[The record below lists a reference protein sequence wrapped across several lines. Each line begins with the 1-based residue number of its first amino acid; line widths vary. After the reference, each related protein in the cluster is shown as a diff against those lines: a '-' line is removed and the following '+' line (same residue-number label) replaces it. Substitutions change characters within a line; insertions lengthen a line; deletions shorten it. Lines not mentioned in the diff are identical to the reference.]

1 MPENSIIAELK
12 KRAQNKDNQTVE
24 HQLCEL
30 LGDIIQFSTH
40 HLTRVREFF
49 PEYDDHSVSHS
60 VQVLEYM
67 ANLIGKK
74 RLPKLSVYDLFFLAA
89 AAYVHDWGMAPTDC
103 EKNVLLLAEKLPLPA
118 NIPTV
123 SDCKAII
130 NRNEETVFANKK
142 GDALSLS
149 ILPNKEEALIKYLA
163 QLYHDYLDFR
173 NGYTE
178 DYCKLSNEPDE
189 EKKDKI
195 DAFNQSVRVDYLR
208 QTHAQR
214 SSDYIRNW
222 PLPKEPLHSRDLFT
236 ALASVVSAHV
246 EPFATVDAL
255 DSSMPFPLVDDQ
267 DDSNVVNL
275 QFCAMLLRIGDILH
289 FSYDR
294 AQAVIRKEIIFT
306 SAYSEKQWQV
316 KKNAT
321 VQVTETGVV
330 RFHAFCPTPQQYN
343 YLQSHIGYVND
354 EIDYFNALAPH
365 WPERYRLPLTH
376 VKNQVKAQNNAFET
390 RPDLKFT
397 LNQNK
402 IIQLLMGVQLYS
414 DPYTCLREL
423 YQNALDACRC
433 VLPMRKQN
441 NPPCTIE
448 FGVKKDDGGRYL
460 YCLDNGKGMSK
471 HIIEHFFL
479 NIGSSYYKSKEFY
492 TQWAKYEASF
502 APTSQFGIGILSCFM
517 LGTRLEVLTKE
528 YKEENEGN
536 NGLIYFGVVGP
547 QEMFYYWS
555 NERIPDE
562 DKEIF
567 SCRHSGT
574 LVKVYLKK
582 EYADNLECGPLEKME
597 LLKCIET
604 DDDDIVSIEDDKFKN
619 LFNRWQRHIY
629 KHVFDFVQI
638 PFPNI
643 AVQVRVGDQPLPI
656 DPRPSMAKV
665 DWQEYEQD
673 AEVFNK
679 IKVFSY
685 RRKNYE
691 SMFWDRNTHSIAYPI
706 VIKRPTY
713 HFHSM
718 LCLPTRE
725 DETFEYNRY
734 VSAFTCVDGVQIEGS
749 LSDEFG
755 MEEAM
760 RKVGIFNFVGS
771 QKPPITV
778 DRRKFVNEV
787 PIDDMEA
794 LCKRYVRE
802 VYRITKKHISKH
814 ISSADSSFY
823 NKIWRWVIE
832 QLPKDSLR
840 LLLMNLFDKE
850 VYPSFDI
857 ETPFDTLP
865 LPQLMSMKE
874 IILPYHSVSEDRE
887 DYIFLIK
894 KLSAVKS
901 YTIAENGDLHL
912 TFADPQTMPLFIR
925 DPDSCSVGLPEDKGL
940 FEDYDIV
947 PPFLPLVSH
956 RLAKADESSV
966 KLDSGAVLF
975 QDSNLNHLI
984 QHLRYKLSGLD
995 DSFLYKKGQTQIN
1008 SKEIDFF
1015 SYRGFFNM
1023 PLLLT
1028 GYIPEPNADYSNT
1041 ESGYSF
1047 FGRRDNTLI
1056 VVKGRMKRFEMAVI
1070 YNQLPAKY
1078 RF

>member
-1 MPENSIIAELK
+1 MTENSIIAELK
-12 KRAQNKDNQTVE
+12 KRAQIKDNQTVE
-24 HQLCEL
+24 HQLSEL
-30 LGDIIQFSTH
+30 LGAIIQFSTH
-40 HLTRVREFF
+40 HLSRVREFF
-49 PEYDDHSVSHS
+49 HDYDDHSVSHS

-67 ANLIGKK
+67 ANLMGQEQ
-74 RLPKLSVYDLFFLAA
+74 LEKLSVYDLFFLAA

-103 EKNVLLLAEKLPLPA
+103 EKNVLLLAEEQPLPA
-118 NIPTV
+118 NIPIL

-130 NRNEETVFANKK
+130 KENENSIFANKK
-142 GDALSLS
+142 KEALSVE
-149 ILPNKEEALIKYLA
+149 ILPKEEKTLTTFLA

-178 DYCKLSNEPDE
+178 DYRKLSNEPDE
-189 EKKDKI
+189 KKKNKSI
-195 DAFNQSVRVDYLR
+195 TAFNQSVRVDYLR

-222 PLPKEPLHSRDLFT
+222 PLPKEPLQSRDLFT

-255 DSSMPFPLVDDQ
+255 DSSMPFPLVDNQ
-267 DDSNVVNL
+267 DDSNVANL
-275 QFCAMLLRIGDILH
+275 QFLAMLLRIGDILH

-294 AQAVIRKEIIFT
+294 APAVIRKEKIFT
-306 SAYSEKQWQV
+306 SANSEKQWQV
-316 KKNAT
+316 KKNVT
-321 VQVTETGVV
+321 VQVSSSGNV
-330 RFHAFCPTPQQYN
+330 RFHAFCPTPQQYSF
-343 YLQSHIGYVND
+343 LQTYIGFVND

-365 WPERYRLPLTH
+365 WPERYRLPITH

-448 FGVKKDDGGRYL
+448 FGVKEDDGGRYL

-492 TQWAKYEASF
+492 TQWAKDKAGF
-502 APTSQFGIGILSCFM
+502 TPTSQFGIGILSCFM

-536 NGLIYFGVVGP
+536 NGLIYFGVDGP
-547 QEMFYYWS
+547 QEIFYYWS

-562 DKEIF
+562 DKKIF
-567 SCRHSGT
+567 KSLESGT

-597 LLKCIET
+597 LLKCIDT
-604 DDDDIVSIEDDKFKN
+604 DDDDIASILKGKYRN

-629 KHVFDFVQI
+629 KRVYHFVQI

-643 AVQVRVGDQPLPI
+643 AVQVRVGDQLLPI

-665 DWQEYEQD
+665 DLQEYEQD
-673 AEVFNK
+673 AEMVKRLRVVYGFEWHK
-679 IKVFSY
+679 
-685 RRKNYE
+685 
-691 SMFWDRNTHSIAYPI
+691 NTHSIAYPI
-706 VIKRPTY
+706 VIKLPTY

-725 DETFEYNRY
+725 DKTFEYNRY
-734 VSAFTCVDGVQIEGS
+734 VSADTCVDGVQIEDS

-755 MEEAM
+755 MEDAM
-760 RKVGIFNFVGS
+760 RKVGIFNFVGP

-778 DRRKFVNEV
+778 DRREFVNKV

-794 LCKRYVRE
+794 LCTGYVGE
-802 VYRITKKHISKH
+802 VYQITKEHISGLN
-814 ISSADSSFY
+814 IPTDSSFY
-823 NKIWRWVIE
+823 NKIWRWAIE
-832 QLPKDSLR
+832 QLPTYNLQ
-840 LLLMNLFDKE
+840 LLLMNHFDAE
-850 VYPSFDI
+850 GYPSFDI
-857 ETPFDTLP
+857 KTPTATLP

-874 IILPYHSVSEDRE
+874 IILPYHSVSEDLE
-887 DYIFLIK
+887 DRPFLIK

-912 TFADPQTMPLFIR
+912 TFTEPQTMPLFIR
-925 DPDSCSVGLPEDKGL
+925 DPVSFSVGLPEDKGL
-940 FEDYDIV
+940 FEDYDMV
-947 PPFLPLVSH
+947 STFLPLASH

-975 QDSNLNHLI
+975 PDSKLNDIIL
-984 QHLRYKLSGLD
+984 QLRNKLFGLD
-995 DSFLYKKGQTQIN
+995 DRYWSKIGQPQIN
-1008 SKEIDFF
+1008 SKKINILKYDYYGLFPSF
-1015 SYRGFFNM
+1015 
-1023 PLLLT
+1023 LT
-1028 GYIPEPNADYSNT
+1028 GFIPELNSAYSNT

-1047 FGRRDNTLI
+1047 FGIGRI
-1056 VVKGRMKRFEMAVI
+1056 YCVVKGRLKRAEMENI
-1070 YNQLPAKY
+1070 YRQVPKE
-1078 RF
+1078 FFGV

>member
-1 MPENSIIAELK
+1 MPENSIIAELE
-12 KRAQNKDNQTVE
+12 KRAQNKDKQTVE
-24 HQLCEL
+24 HQLSEL

-40 HLTRVREFF
+40 HLKRVQKFFGEF
-49 PEYDDHSVSHS
+49 DDHSVSHS
-60 VQVLEYM
+60 EQVLEYV
-67 ANLIGKK
+67 ANLMGKK

-89 AAYVHDWGMAPTDC
+89 AAYVHDWGMALTDY
-103 EKNVLLLAEKLPLPA
+103 EKEVLLLAEKLSLPA
-118 NIPTV
+118 NIPSI

-130 NRNEETVFANKK
+130 KENENSIFANKK
-142 GDALSLS
+142 KEALSVE
-149 ILPNKEEALIKYLA
+149 ILPKEEKALTTFLA

-178 DYCKLSNEPDE
+178 DYRKLSDE
-189 EKKDKI
+189 NDVENKI

-214 SSDYIRNW
+214 SSDYISNW
-222 PLPKEPLHSRDLFT
+222 PLPKEPLQSRDLFT

-246 EPFATVDAL
+246 EPFSTVDAL
-255 DSSMPFPLVDDQ
+255 DHKKTFPLVDDQ
-267 DDSNVVNL
+267 DDSNVANL
-275 QFCAMLLRIGDILH
+275 QFCAMLLRIGDVVH

-294 AQAVIRKEIIFT
+294 APAVIRKEKIFA

-316 KKNAT
+316 KKNVT
-321 VQVTETGVV
+321 VQVSSGNV
-330 RFHAFCPTPQQYN
+330 RFHASCPTPQQYGF
-343 YLQSHIGYVND
+343 LQTYIGYVND
-354 EIDYFNALAPH
+354 EIDHFNALAPN
-365 WPERYRLPLTH
+365 WQERYQQQLKH
-376 VKNQVKAQNNAFET
+376 VDNQVKAENNAFET
-390 RPDLKFT
+390 RPNLKFT

-433 VLPMRKQN
+433 VIPMRERKCEDKPQ
-441 NPPCTIE
+441 CTIE
-448 FGVKKDDGGRYL
+448 FGVKEDDGGRYL

-492 TQWAKYEASF
+492 TQWAKDKAGF

-517 LGTRLEVLTKE
+517 LGTRLEVLTQE
-528 YKEENEGN
+528 YKGKD
-536 NGLIYFGVVGP
+536 GLIYFGVDGP
-547 QEMFYYWS
+547 QEIFYYWS

-567 SCRHSGT
+567 SLRQSGT

-582 EYADNLECGPLEKME
+582 EYADNLECGPLEKLE
-597 LLKCIET
+597 LLKCIDT
-604 DDDDIVSIEDDKFKN
+604 DDDAIARIKDVKFRK
-619 LFNRWQRHIY
+619 LLIRWQQHIY

-665 DWQEYEQD
+665 DLQEYEQD
-673 AEVFNK
+673 AELYNRINVFLVRWTYFES
-679 IKVFSY
+679 VF
-685 RRKNYE
+685 
-691 SMFWDRNTHSIAYPI
+691 WHRNPHSIAYPI

-725 DETFEYNRY
+725 DETFEYNPY
-734 VSAFTCVDGVQIEGS
+734 ESADTCVDGVQIEGD
-749 LSDEFG
+749 LTDG
-755 MEEAM
+755 YDMEYDM
-760 RKVGIFNFVGS
+760 RKVGIFNFVGP
-771 QKPPITV
+771 QKPQITV
-778 DRRKFVNEV
+778 DRRKFVNKD

-794 LCKRYVRE
+794 LCTGYVGE
-802 VYRITKKHISKH
+802 VYRITKEHISKH
-814 ISSADSSFY
+814 ISSADSSFCG
-823 NKIWRWVIE
+823 KIWRWVIE
-832 QLPKDSLR
+832 REANDSLR

-857 ETPFDTLP
+857 KTPFATLP

-874 IILPYHSVSEDRE
+874 IILPYHNVSEDLE
-887 DYIFLIK
+887 DSLFLIK
-894 KLSAVKS
+894 KLAAVKS

-912 TFADPQTMPLFIR
+912 TFTEPQTMPLFKSNS
-925 DPDSCSVGLPEDKGL
+925 DSFIVGLPKDEEL
-940 FEDYDIV
+940 FKDYDIV
-947 PPFLPLVSH
+947 SPFLPLASH

-966 KLDSGAVLF
+966 KLDSGTVLF
-975 QDSNLNHLI
+975 PVSKLNNIIL
-984 QHLRYKLSGLD
+984 QLRDKLYGLD
-995 DSFLYKKGQTQIN
+995 DRYWSKIGQTQIN
-1008 SKEIDFF
+1008 SKEINILNYDYYGNF
-1015 SYRGFFNM
+1015 SSF
-1023 PLLLT
+1023 LT
-1028 GYIPEPNADYSNT
+1028 GYIPEPKFDYSDT

-1047 FGRRDNTLI
+1047 FGIKRI
-1056 VVKGRMKRFEMAVI
+1056 FCVVKGRLKRAEMEEI
-1070 YNQLPAKY
+1070 YKQVPVEFFRY
-1078 RF
+1078 ED

>member
-30 LGDIIQFSTH
+30 LGGIIQFSTD
-40 HLTRVREFF
+40 HLKRVQAFFGEF
-49 PEYDDHSVSHS
+49 DDHSVSHS
-60 VQVLEYM
+60 EHVLEYM
-67 ANLIGKK
+67 ANLMGQEQ
-74 RLPKLSVYDLFFLAA
+74 LEKLSVYDLFFLAA
-89 AAYVHDWGMAPTDC
+89 AAYVHDWGMALTDY
-103 EKNVLLLAEKLPLPA
+103 EKKVLLLAEEQPLPA
-118 NIPTV
+118 TIPIL

-130 NRNEETVFANKK
+130 KDNENSIFANKK
-142 GDALSLS
+142 NEAFSVE
-149 ILPNKEEALIKYLA
+149 ILPKEEKTLTTFLA
-163 QLYHDYLDFR
+163 QLYHNYLYFR

-178 DYCKLSNEPDE
+178 DYRKLSDENDRKKKNES
-189 EKKDKI
+189 I
-195 DAFNQSVRVDYLR
+195 TAFNQSVRVEYLR

-246 EPFATVDAL
+246 EPFSTVDAL
-255 DSSMPFPLVDDQ
+255 DSSMPFPLVDNQ
-267 DDSNVVNL
+267 DDSNVANL
-275 QFCAMLLRIGDILH
+275 QFCAMLLRIGDVVH

-294 AQAVIRKEIIFT
+294 APAVIRKEKIFA

-316 KKNAT
+316 KKNVT
-321 VQVTETGVV
+321 VQVSSGNV
-330 RFHAFCPTPQQYN
+330 RFHAFCPTPQQYGF
-343 YLQSHIGYVND
+343 LQTYIGYVND
-354 EIDYFNALAPH
+354 EIDHFNALAPN
-365 WPERYRLPLTH
+365 WPERYQQQLKH
-376 VKNQVKAQNNAFET
+376 VDNQVKAENNAFET
-390 RPDLKFT
+390 RPNLKFT

-460 YCLDNGKGMSK
+460 YCLDNGKGMSR

-492 TQWAKYEASF
+492 TQWAKNGAGF

-536 NGLIYFGVVGP
+536 NGLIYFGVDGP

-562 DKEIF
+562 DKKIF
-567 SCRHSGT
+567 KSLESGT

-582 EYADNLECGPLEKME
+582 EYADNLECGPLEKLE
-597 LLKCIET
+597 LLKCIDT
-604 DDDDIVSIEDDKFKN
+604 DDFDIASIENDKFKI
-619 LFNRWQRHIY
+619 LLDRWQRHIY

-643 AVQVRVGDQPLPI
+643 AVQVRVGDDLLPI

-665 DWQEYEQD
+665 DLQEYEQD
-673 AEVFNK
+673 AEMVKRLGVVFWFEWHK
-679 IKVFSY
+679 
-685 RRKNYE
+685 
-691 SMFWDRNTHSIAYPI
+691 NTHSIAYPI
-706 VIKRPTY
+706 VIKRSTY

-718 LCLPTRE
+718 LCLPTQE
-725 DETFEYNRY
+725 DETFEYNSY
-734 VSAFTCVDGVQIEGS
+734 ESSDTCVDGVQIISHLTDGYDMV
-749 LSDEFG
+749 DE
-755 MEEAM
+755 MQ
-760 RKVGIFNFVGS
+760 RVGIFNFVGPH
-771 QKPPITV
+771 KPPITV
-778 DRRKFVNEV
+778 DRRKFVNTI

-794 LCKRYVRE
+794 LCTDYVGK
-802 VYRITKKHISKH
+802 VYRITKEHISNH
-814 ISSADSSFY
+814 NIPTDSSFCG
-823 NKIWRWVIE
+823 KIWRWVIVRE
-832 QLPKDSLR
+832 ANDSIR
-840 LLLMNLFDKE
+840 LLLMNHFDAE
-850 VYPSFDI
+850 GYPSFDI
-857 ETPFDTLP
+857 KTPMGKLP

-874 IILPYHSVSEDRE
+874 IILPYHNVSEDME
-887 DYIFLIK
+887 DILFLIK

-912 TFADPQTMPLFIR
+912 TFTDPQTMTLIKGNRF
-925 DPDSCSVGLPEDKGL
+925 SFSVGLPEDKGL
-940 FEDYDIV
+940 FENYDMV
-947 PPFLPLVSH
+947 SPFLPLASH

-966 KLDSGAVLF
+966 KLDSGDVLLLN
-975 QDSNLNHLI
+975 SNSNHLI
-984 QHLRYKLSGLD
+984 LQLRNKLFGLYNND
-995 DSFLYKKGQTQIN
+995 WSKIGQTQIN
-1008 SKEIDFF
+1008 SKDINL
-1015 SYRGFFNM
+1015 YKHLYLGGNQR
-1023 PLLLT
+1023 LLLT
-1028 GYIPEPNADYSNT
+1028 GYIPAPNADYSDT

-1047 FGRRDNTLI
+1047 FGANGI
-1056 VVKGRMKRFEMAVI
+1056 YCVVKGRLKRAEMKDI
-1070 YNQLPAKY
+1070 YEQVPKEY
-1078 RF
+1078 RYL

>member
-1 MPENSIIAELK
+1 MPVNSIIAELE
-12 KRAQNKDNQTVE
+12 KRAQNKDKQTVE
-24 HQLCEL
+24 HQLSKL
-30 LGDIIQFSTH
+30 LDDIIQFSTD
-40 HLTRVREFF
+40 HLKRVQEFF
-49 PEYDDHSVSHS
+49 GEFDDHSVSHS
-60 VQVLEYM
+60 EHVLEYM
-67 ANLIGKK
+67 ANLMGQEQ
-74 RLPKLSVYDLFFLAA
+74 LEKLSVYDLFFLAA

-103 EKNVLLLAEKLPLPA
+103 EKKVLLLAEKLPLPA

-123 SDCKAII
+123 SGCEAII
-130 NRNEETVFANKK
+130 KENENSIFVNKK
-142 GDALSLS
+142 KDALSLS

-178 DYCKLSNEPDE
+178 DYRKLSNEPDE

-195 DAFNQSVRVDYLR
+195 DAFNQSVRVEYLR

-222 PLPKEPLHSRDLFT
+222 QLPKEPLHSRDLFT

-246 EPFATVDAL
+246 EPFSTVDAL
-255 DSSMPFPLVDDQ
+255 DSSMPFPLVDNQ
-267 DDSNVVNL
+267 DDSNVANL

-294 AQAVIRKEIIFT
+294 APAVIRKEKIFT
-306 SAYSEKQWQV
+306 SANSEKQWQV
-316 KKNAT
+316 KENVT
-321 VQVTETGVV
+321 VQVSSSGNV
-330 RFHAFCPTPQQYN
+330 RFHAFCPTPQQYSF
-343 YLQSHIGYVND
+343 LQTYIGYVND

-402 IIQLLMGVQLYS
+402 IIELLMGVQLYS

-448 FGVKKDDGGRYL
+448 FGVKEDDGGRYL

-492 TQWAKYEASF
+492 TQWAKDKAGF

-528 YKEENEGN
+528 YEGKD
-536 NGLIYFGVVGP
+536 GLIYFGVDGP
-547 QEMFYYWS
+547 QEIFYYWS

-562 DKEIF
+562 DKKIF
-567 SCRHSGT
+567 KSLESGT
-574 LVKVYLKK
+574 LVKVYLK
-582 EYADNLECGPLEKME
+582 EEFANNLECGPIEKME
-597 LLKCIET
+597 LLKCI
-604 DDDDIVSIEDDKFKN
+604 DPYDIAIARIEDDKFRK
-619 LFNRWQRHIY
+619 LLIRWQRHIY
-629 KHVFDFVQI
+629 KRVFNFVQI
-638 PFPNI
+638 PFLNI
-643 AVQVRVGDQPLPI
+643 AVQVRVGDDLLPI

-665 DWQEYEQD
+665 DLQEYEQD
-673 AEVFNK
+673 AELFK
-679 IKVFSY
+679 RIKDFSV
-685 RRKNYE
+685 RRTYYE
-691 SMFWDRNTHSIAYPI
+691 SRFWYRNTHSIAYPI

-713 HFHSM
+713 HFHSK
-718 LCLPTRE
+718 LYLPTRE
-725 DETFEYNRY
+725 DETFEYNPYER
-734 VSAFTCVDGVQIEGS
+734 AGTCVDGVQIVGD
-749 LSDEFG
+749 LTDRFV
-755 MEEAM
+755 MVDDM
-760 RKVGIFNFVGS
+760 RTVGIFNFVGPH
-771 QKPPITV
+771 KPQITV
-778 DRRKFVNEV
+778 DRRNFVNEV

-794 LCKRYVRE
+794 LCTDYVGE
-802 VYRITKKHISKH
+802 VYQITKEHISKYN
-814 ISSADSSFY
+814 IPTDSSFY

-832 QLPKDSLR
+832 QLPKGSLR

-857 ETPFDTLP
+857 KTSFDTLP

-874 IILPYHSVSEDRE
+874 IILPYQSISKDGEDRP
-887 DYIFLIK
+887 FLIK

-912 TFADPQTMPLFIR
+912 TFADPQTMPLFKR
-925 DPDSCSVGLPEDKGL
+925 NSDSSLVGLPEDKGL
-940 FEDYDIV
+940 FEDYDMV
-947 PPFLPLVSH
+947 SPFLPLVSH

-966 KLDSGAVLF
+966 KLDSGAVLLP
-975 QDSNLNHLI
+975 DSISILLIPHLPN
-984 QHLRYKLSGLD
+984 KLFGLD
-995 DSFLYKKGQTQIN
+995 NELWSKIGQTQIN
-1008 SKEIDFF
+1008 SKEINFYKLF
-1015 SYRGFFNM
+1015 YFRGNQR
-1023 PLLLT
+1023 LLLT

-1047 FGRRDNTLI
+1047 FGIDRI
-1056 VVKGRMKRFEMAVI
+1056 FCVVKGRLKRAEMEEI
-1070 YNQLPAKY
+1070 YKQVPEEY
-1078 RF
+1078 FRDED

>member
-1 MPENSIIAELK
+1 MPENSIIAELI

-30 LGDIIQFSTH
+30 LGGIIQFSTH
-40 HLTRVREFF
+40 HLSRVREFF
-49 PEYDDHSVSHS
+49 HDYDDHSVSHS

-74 RLPKLSVYDLFFLAA
+74 RLPELSVYDLFFLAA

-103 EKNVLLLAEKLPLPA
+103 EKKVLLLAEKLPLPA

-130 NRNEETVFANKK
+130 KENENSISANKK
-142 GDALSLS
+142 KDAPSLP

-222 PLPKEPLHSRDLFT
+222 PLLEEPLQSRDLFT

-316 KKNAT
+316 KKNVT

-433 VLPMRKQN
+433 VLPMREHYGEN
-441 NPPCTIE
+441 NPQCTIE

-460 YCLDNGKGMSK
+460 YCLDNGKGMSR

-492 TQWAKYEASF
+492 TQWAKDKAGF
-502 APTSQFGIGILSCFM
+502 TPTSQFGIGILSCFM

-528 YKEENEGN
+528 YKEGNEGN
-536 NGLIYFGVVGP
+536 NGLIYFGVDGP
-547 QEMFYYWS
+547 QEIFYYWS

-562 DKEIF
+562 DKKIF
-567 SCRHSGT
+567 KSLESGT
-574 LVKVYLKK
+574 LVKVYLKE

-597 LLKCIET
+597 LLKCIDEHIT
-604 DDDDIVSIEDDKFKN
+604 RIKDVKYRDLLD
-619 LFNRWQRHIY
+619 RWQRHIY

-643 AVQVRVGDQPLPI
+643 AVQVRVGDQLLPI

-665 DWQEYEQD
+665 NLQEYEQNS
-673 AEVFNK
+673 EMLMLLRVVFGFEWHK
-679 IKVFSY
+679 
-685 RRKNYE
+685 
-691 SMFWDRNTHSIAYPI
+691 NTHSKAYPI
-706 VIKRPTY
+706 VIKQPTY
-713 HFHSM
+713 HFQSM
-718 LCLPTRE
+718 LCLPTQE

-734 VSAFTCVDGVQIEGS
+734 KSADTCVDGVQIEGS
-749 LSDEFG
+749 LTDG
-755 MEEAM
+755 YNMEYDM

-778 DRRKFVNEV
+778 DRRKFVNKV
-787 PIDDMEA
+787 PIDDMKA
-794 LCKRYVRE
+794 LCTDYVGE
-802 VYRITKKHISKH
+802 VYQITKEHISNH
-814 ISSADSSFY
+814 IILTDSSFY

-832 QLPKDSLR
+832 QLPTYNLQ
-840 LLLMNLFDKE
+840 LLLMNHFDAE
-850 VYPSFDI
+850 GYPSFDI
-857 ETPFDTLP
+857 KTPTATLP

-874 IILPYHSVSEDRE
+874 IILPYDNVSEDME
-887 DYIFLIK
+887 DSLFLIK
-894 KLSAVKS
+894 KLSAVNS

-912 TFADPQTMPLFIR
+912 TFTKPQIMPLFKIN
-925 DPDSCSVGLPEDKGL
+925 PDSCSVGLPEDKGL

-947 PPFLPLVSH
+947 SPFLPLASH
-956 RLAKADESSV
+956 RLAEANESSV
-966 KLDSGAVLF
+966 KLDSGALLTPGFDLNGFIPRLRDKLF
-975 QDSNLNHLI
+975 
-984 QHLRYKLSGLD
+984 GLD
-995 DSFLYKKGQTQIN
+995 DEFWPKIRQTQIN
-1008 SKEIDFF
+1008 SKEINLFR
-1015 SYRGFFNM
+1015 YIGFRDM

-1028 GYIPEPNADYSNT
+1028 GYIPEPNADYSDT
-1041 ESGYSF
+1041 DSGYSF
-1047 FGRRDNTLI
+1047 FGIDRTFC
-1056 VVKGRMKRFEMAVI
+1056 VVKGRLKRAEMKEI
-1070 YNQLPAKY
+1070 YKQVPAKY
-1078 RF
+1078 RY

>member
-1 MPENSIIAELK
+1 MPENSIIAELE
-12 KRAQNKDNQTVE
+12 KRAQNKDKQTVE

-49 PEYDDHSVSHS
+49 HEYDDHSVSHS

-74 RLPKLSVYDLFFLAA
+74 RLPELSVYDLFFLAA
-89 AAYVHDWGMAPTDC
+89 AAYVHDWGMAPTDY
-103 EKNVLLLAEKLPLPA
+103 EKEVLLLAEEQPLPA
-118 NIPTV
+118 NIPSI

-130 NRNEETVFANKK
+130 KENENSIFANKK
-142 GDALSLS
+142 NEALSVE
-149 ILPNKEEALIKYLA
+149 ILPKEEKALTTFLA

-178 DYCKLSNEPDE
+178 DYRKLSDENDE
-189 EKKDKI
+189 ENKI
-195 DAFNQSVRVDYLR
+195 KAFNQSVRVEYLR

-214 SSDYIRNW
+214 SSDYISNW
-222 PLPKEPLHSRDLFT
+222 RLPKEPLQSRDLFT

-255 DSSMPFPLVDDQ
+255 DHKKTFPPVDDQ
-267 DDSNVVNL
+267 DDSNVANL
-275 QFCAMLLRIGDILH
+275 QFCAMLLRIGDVVH

-294 AQAVIRKEIIFT
+294 APAVIRKEKIFA

-316 KKNAT
+316 KKNVT
-321 VQVTETGVV
+321 VQVSSGNV
-330 RFHAFCPTPQQYN
+330 RFQASCPTPQQYGF
-343 YLQSHIGYVND
+343 LQTYIGYVND
-354 EIDYFNALAPH
+354 EIDHFNALALH
-365 WPERYRLPLTH
+365 WPERYQQQLKH
-376 VKNQVKAQNNAFET
+376 VVNQVKAENDAFET
-390 RPDLKFT
+390 RPNLKFT

-433 VLPMRKQN
+433 VIPMREHYGEN
-441 NPPCTIE
+441 NPRCTIE
-448 FGVKKDDGGRYL
+448 LGVKDYDGGRYL

-492 TQWAKYEASF
+492 TQWAKNGAGF

-528 YKEENEGN
+528 YEGKD
-536 NGLIYFGVVGP
+536 GLIYFGVDGP

-567 SCRHSGT
+567 SRRQSGT

-582 EYADNLECGPLEKME
+582 EYADNLECGPLEKLE
-597 LLKCIET
+597 LLKYIDT
-604 DDDDIVSIEDDKFKN
+604 DDNDDIASIEDDKYRN

-629 KHVFDFVQI
+629 KRVFNFVQI

-643 AVQVRVGDQPLPI
+643 AVQVRVGDDLLPI

-665 DWQEYEQD
+665 NLQEYEQD
-673 AEVFNK
+673 AEMVKRLRVVFGFEWHK
-679 IKVFSY
+679 
-685 RRKNYE
+685 
-691 SMFWDRNTHSIAYPI
+691 NTHSKAYPI

-718 LCLPTRE
+718 LCLPTQE
-725 DETFEYNRY
+725 DETFEYNSY
-734 VSAFTCVDGVQIEGS
+734 ESADTCVDGVQIEDS

-755 MEEAM
+755 MEVAM
-760 RKVGIFNFVGS
+760 RSVGIFNFVGPH
-771 QKPPITV
+771 KPQITV

-787 PIDDMEA
+787 PINDMEA
-794 LCKRYVRE
+794 LCKGYVGE
-802 VYRITKKHISKH
+802 VCRITKEHISKYN
-814 ISSADSSFY
+814 IPTDSSFY
-823 NKIWRWVIE
+823 NKIWCWVIE

-857 ETPFDTLP
+857 KTPFATLP

-874 IILPYHSVSEDRE
+874 IILPYDNVSKYRKDNL
-887 DYIFLIK
+887 FLIK

-912 TFADPQTMPLFIR
+912 TFADPQTMPLFKRNSDSSMVFKIN
-925 DPDSCSVGLPEDKGL
+925 PDSCSVGLPEDKGL
-940 FEDYDIV
+940 FEDYDMV
-947 PPFLPLVSH
+947 SPFLPLASH

-975 QDSNLNHLI
+975 PDTKINHLV
-984 QHLRYKLSGLD
+984 QHLRNKLFGLD
-995 DSFLYKKGQTQIN
+995 DRYWSKIGQPQIN
-1008 SKEIDFF
+1008 SKKINILKYVYYGLF
-1015 SYRGFFNM
+1015 SSF
-1023 PLLLT
+1023 LT
-1028 GYIPEPNADYSNT
+1028 GYIPELNSAYSNT

-1047 FGRRDNTLI
+1047 FGIGRI
-1056 VVKGRMKRFEMAVI
+1056 YCVVKGRLKRAEMEDI
-1070 YNQLPAKY
+1070 YEQVPEEY
-1078 RF
+1078 RYL

>member
-1 MPENSIIAELK
+1 MPENSIIAELE
-12 KRAQNKDNQTVE
+12 KRAQNKEKKTVE
-24 HQLCEL
+24 HQLSKL
-30 LGDIIQFSTH
+30 LDDIIQFSTD
-40 HLTRVREFF
+40 HLKRVQAFFGEF
-49 PEYDDHSVSHS
+49 DDHSVSHS
-60 VQVLEYM
+60 EHVLEYV
-67 ANLIGKK
+67 ANLMGQE

-103 EKNVLLLAEKLPLPA
+103 EKEVLLLAEEQPLPA

-142 GDALSLS
+142 GDALSLP

-178 DYCKLSNEPDE
+178 DYRKLSDE
-189 EKKDKI
+189 ADEKKKNKSI
-195 DAFNQSVRVDYLR
+195 AAFNKSIRVDYLR

-222 PLPKEPLHSRDLFT
+222 PLLEEPLQSRDLFT

-246 EPFATVDAL
+246 EPFSTVDAL
-255 DSSMPFPLVDDQ
+255 DSSMPFPLVDNQ
-267 DDSNVVNL
+267 DDSNVANL

-294 AQAVIRKEIIFT
+294 APAVIRKEKIFT
-306 SAYSEKQWQV
+306 SANSEKQWQV
-316 KKNAT
+316 KKNVT
-321 VQVTETGVV
+321 VQVSSSGNV
-330 RFHAFCPTPQQYN
+330 RFHAFCPTPQQYSF
-343 YLQSHIGYVND
+343 LQTYIGYVND
-354 EIDYFNALAPH
+354 EIDYFNALVPL

-402 IIQLLMGVQLYS
+402 IIELLMGVQLYS

-433 VLPMRKQN
+433 VLPMREHYGEN
-441 NPPCTIE
+441 NPQCTIE

-460 YCLDNGKGMSK
+460 YCLDNGKGMSR

-492 TQWAKYEASF
+492 TQWAKDGAGF

-536 NGLIYFGVVGP
+536 NGLIYFGVDGP
-547 QEMFYYWS
+547 QEIFYYWS

-562 DKEIF
+562 DKKIF
-567 SCRHSGT
+567 KSLESGT

-582 EYADNLECGPLEKME
+582 EYADNLECGPLEKLE
-597 LLKCIET
+597 LLKCIVPNN
-604 DDDDIVSIEDDKFKN
+604 DDIARIEDDKYRN
-619 LFNRWQRHIY
+619 LFNPWQWHIY
-629 KHVFDFVQI
+629 KHVFNFVQI

-643 AVQVRVGDQPLPI
+643 AVQVRVGDDLLPI

-665 DWQEYEQD
+665 DLKEYEQD
-673 AEVFNK
+673 AEMVK
-679 IKVFSY
+679 QLIY
-685 RRKNYE
+685 RYRHL
-691 SMFWDRNTHSIAYPI
+691 WHRNTHSIAYPI
-706 VIKRPTY
+706 VIKLPTY

-718 LCLPTRE
+718 LCLPTQE
-725 DETFEYNRY
+725 DETFQYNSY
-734 VSAFTCVDGVQIEGS
+734 ESADTCVDGVQIIS
-749 LSDEFG
+749 HLTDRFG
-755 MEEAM
+755 MVDDM
-760 RKVGIFNFVGS
+760 QRVGIFNFVGS
-771 QKPPITV
+771 RKPPITV
-778 DRRKFVNEV
+778 DRRKFVNKV

-794 LCKRYVRE
+794 LCTDYVGK
-802 VYRITKKHISKH
+802 VYQITKEHISKYN
-814 ISSADSSFY
+814 ILTDSSFY

-832 QLPKDSLR
+832 QLPNNRLR
-840 LLLMNLFDKE
+840 LLLMNHFDKE
-850 VYPSFDI
+850 GYPSFDI
-857 ETPFDTLP
+857 KTPMATLP
-865 LPQLMSMKE
+865 LSKLMSKKK
-874 IILPYHSVSEDRE
+874 IILPYHNVSEDLE
-887 DYIFLIK
+887 DSLFLIK

-912 TFADPQTMPLFIR
+912 TFTEPQTMTLIKGNRFSI
-925 DPDSCSVGLPEDKGL
+925 SVGLSEDKGL

-947 PPFLPLVSH
+947 SPFLPLVSH
-956 RLAKADESSV
+956 RLAEANKSSV
-966 KLDSGAVLF
+966 KLDSEALLTPGF
-975 QDSNLNHLI
+975 DLNGFIPRLPN
-984 QHLRYKLSGLD
+984 KLSGLD
-995 DSFLYKKGQTQIN
+995 DELWSKIGQTQIN
-1008 SKEIDFF
+1008 SKEITF
-1015 SYRGFFNM
+1015 YKHIYLGGNQR
-1023 PLLLT
+1023 LLLT
-1028 GYIPEPNADYSNT
+1028 GYIPAPKSDYSDT

-1047 FGRRDNTLI
+1047 FGIERI
-1056 VVKGRMKRFEMAVI
+1056 YCVVKGRLKRAEMEDI
-1070 YNQLPAKY
+1070 YEQVPEEY
-1078 RF
+1078 RYL

>member
-1 MPENSIIAELK
+1 MPENSIIAELE
-12 KRAQNKDNQTVE
+12 KRAQNKDKQTVE
-24 HQLCEL
+24 HQLSKL
-30 LGDIIQFSTH
+30 LDDIIQFSTH

-49 PEYDDHSVSHS
+49 HEYDDHSVSHS
-60 VQVLEYM
+60 EHVLEYM
-67 ANLIGKK
+67 ANLMGQEQ
-74 RLPKLSVYDLFFLAA
+74 LEKLSVYDLFFLAA

-103 EKNVLLLAEKLPLPA
+103 EKKVLLLAEKLPLPA

-123 SDCKAII
+123 SGCEAII

-195 DAFNQSVRVDYLR
+195 DAFNQSVRVEYLR

-222 PLPKEPLHSRDLFT
+222 PLPKEPLQSRDLFT

-255 DSSMPFPLVDDQ
+255 DSSMPFPLVDNQ
-267 DDSNVVNL
+267 DDSNVANL
-275 QFCAMLLRIGDILH
+275 QFCAMLLRIGDVVH

-294 AQAVIRKEIIFT
+294 APAVIRKEKIFT
-306 SAYSEKQWQV
+306 SADSEKQWQV
-316 KKNAT
+316 KKNVT
-321 VQVTETGVV
+321 VQVSSSGNV
-330 RFHAFCPTPQQYN
+330 RFHAFCPTPQQYGF
-343 YLQSHIGYVND
+343 LQTYIGFVND
-354 EIDYFNALAPH
+354 EIDYFNALVPL

-402 IIQLLMGVQLYS
+402 IIELLMGVQLYS

-433 VLPMRKQN
+433 VIPMREHYGEN
-441 NPPCTIE
+441 NPQCTIE

-460 YCLDNGKGMSK
+460 YCLDNGKGMSR

-492 TQWAKYEASF
+492 TQWAKDKAGF
-502 APTSQFGIGILSCFM
+502 TPTSQFGIGILSCFM

-528 YKEENEGN
+528 YKEENEGKD
-536 NGLIYFGVVGP
+536 GLIYFGVDGP

-562 DKEIF
+562 DKKIF
-567 SCRHSGT
+567 KSLESGT

-582 EYADNLECGPLEKME
+582 EYADNLECGPQEKLE
-597 LLKCIET
+597 LLKCIDT
-604 DDDDIVSIEDDKFKN
+604 DDKAIARIKDVKCRN

-629 KHVFDFVQI
+629 KRVFDFVQI

-643 AVQVRVGDQPLPI
+643 AVQVRVGDDLLPI
-656 DPRPSMAKV
+656 DPRPSMAMV

-673 AEVFNK
+673 AEMAIRLRVVFGFEWHK
-679 IKVFSY
+679 
-685 RRKNYE
+685 
-691 SMFWDRNTHSIAYPI
+691 NTHSIAYPI

-718 LCLPTRE
+718 LCLPTQE
-725 DETFEYNRY
+725 DETFQYNSY
-734 VSAFTCVDGVQIEGS
+734 VRAGTCVDGVQIINH
-749 LSDEFG
+749 LTNWYD
-755 MEEAM
+755 MEYDM

-771 QKPPITV
+771 HKPQITV
-778 DRRKFVNEV
+778 DRREFVNEV

-794 LCKRYVRE
+794 LCTDYVGK
-802 VYRITKKHISKH
+802 VYQITKEHISKYN
-814 ISSADSSFY
+814 ILTDSSFY
-823 NKIWRWVIE
+823 NRIWRWVIG
-832 QLPKDSLR
+832 QMTNDRLR
-840 LLLMNLFDKE
+840 WLLMRKA
-850 VYPSFDI
+850 
-857 ETPFDTLP
+857 TL
-865 LPQLMSMKE
+865 L
-874 IILPYHSVSEDRE
+874 
-887 DYIFLIK
+887 
-894 KLSAVKS
+894 
-901 YTIAENGDLHL
+901 
-912 TFADPQTMPLFIR
+912 
-925 DPDSCSVGLPEDKGL
+925 
-940 FEDYDIV
+940 
-947 PPFLPLVSH
+947 
-956 RLAKADESSV
+956 
-966 KLDSGAVLF
+966 
-975 QDSNLNHLI
+975 
-984 QHLRYKLSGLD
+984 
-995 DSFLYKKGQTQIN
+995 
-1008 SKEIDFF
+1008 
-1015 SYRGFFNM
+1015 
-1023 PLLLT
+1023 
-1028 GYIPEPNADYSNT
+1028 
-1041 ESGYSF
+1041 
-1047 FGRRDNTLI
+1047 
-1056 VVKGRMKRFEMAVI
+1056 
-1070 YNQLPAKY
+1070 
-1078 RF
+1078 

>member
-1 MPENSIIAELK
+1 
-12 KRAQNKDNQTVE
+12 
-24 HQLCEL
+24 
-30 LGDIIQFSTH
+30 
-40 HLTRVREFF
+40 
-49 PEYDDHSVSHS
+49 
-60 VQVLEYM
+60 M
-67 ANLIGKK
+67 ANLMGQEQ
-74 RLPKLSVYDLFFLAA
+74 LEKLSVYDLFFLAA
-89 AAYVHDWGMAPTDC
+89 AAYVHDWGMAPTDY
-103 EKNVLLLAEKLPLPA
+103 EKEVLLLAEKLPLPA
-118 NIPTV
+118 IIPSI

-130 NRNEETVFANKK
+130 KENENSIFANKK
-142 GDALSLS
+142 KDALSVK
-149 ILPNKEEALIKYLA
+149 ILPKEEKALTTFLA

-178 DYCKLSNEPDE
+178 DYRKLSDETDVNKKNES
-189 EKKDKI
+189 I
-195 DAFNQSVRVDYLR
+195 AAFNKSIRVEYLR

-222 PLPKEPLHSRDLFT
+222 PLPDEPLQSRDLFT

-246 EPFATVDAL
+246 EPFSTVDAL
-255 DSSMPFPLVDDQ
+255 DHKKTFPLVDDQ
-267 DDSNVVNL
+267 DDSNVANL
-275 QFCAMLLRIGDILH
+275 QFCAMLLRIGDVVH

-294 AQAVIRKEIIFT
+294 APAVIRKEKIFT
-306 SAYSEKQWQV
+306 SADSEKQWQV
-316 KKNAT
+316 KKNVT
-321 VQVTETGVV
+321 VQVSSGKV
-330 RFHAFCPTPQQYN
+330 RFQASCPTPQQYGF
-343 YLQSHIGYVND
+343 LQTYIGYVND
-354 EIDYFNALAPH
+354 EIDHFNDLVPH
-365 WPERYRLPLTH
+365 WPERYQQQLKH
-376 VKNQVKAQNNAFET
+376 VDNQVKAENNAFET
-390 RPDLKFT
+390 RPNLKFT

-402 IIQLLMGVQLYS
+402 IIELLMGVQLYS

-433 VLPMRKQN
+433 VIPMRERKCEN
-441 NPPCTIE
+441 NPKCTIE
-448 FGVKKDDGGRYL
+448 FGVKEDDGGRYL

-492 TQWAKYEASF
+492 TQWAKDKAGF

-528 YKEENEGN
+528 YEGKD
-536 NGLIYFGVVGP
+536 GLIYFGVDGP

-567 SCRHSGT
+567 SRRQSGT

-582 EYADNLECGPLEKME
+582 EYADNLECGPLEKLK
-597 LLKCIET
+597 LLKCIDT
-604 DDDDIVSIEDDKFKN
+604 DDDDIASIKDVKYRN

-665 DWQEYEQD
+665 DWQEYEQG
-673 AEVFNK
+673 AEMVK
-679 IKVFSY
+679 QLKY
-685 RRKNYE
+685 RY
-691 SMFWDRNTHSIAYPI
+691 SHLWHRNTHSIAYPI
-706 VIKRPTY
+706 VINRPKY

-725 DETFEYNRY
+725 DETFEYNFFER
-734 VSAFTCVDGVQIEGS
+734 ARTCVDGVQIKGD
-749 LSDEFG
+749 LTDG
-755 MEEAM
+755 YDMEYDM

-771 QKPPITV
+771 QKPQITV
-778 DRRKFVNEV
+778 DRRKFVNTV

-794 LCKRYVRE
+794 LCTDYVGK
-802 VYRITKKHISKH
+802 VYRKTKEHISNH
-814 ISSADSSFY
+814 NIPTDSSFY

-832 QLPKDSLR
+832 QLPKGSLR

-857 ETPFDTLP
+857 KTSFATLP

-874 IILPYHSVSEDRE
+874 IILPYHSISKDGEDRP
-887 DYIFLIK
+887 FLIK

-912 TFADPQTMPLFIR
+912 TFTEPQTMPLFKIN
-925 DPDSCSVGLPEDKGL
+925 PDSCSVGLPEDKGL
-940 FEDYDIV
+940 FEDYDMV
-947 PPFLPLVSH
+947 SPFLPLASH

-966 KLDSGAVLF
+966 KLDSGAVLLP
-975 QDSNLNHLI
+975 DL
-984 QHLRYKLSGLD
+984 GLD
-995 DSFLYKKGQTQIN
+995 DFILHLRNKLFGLDNNDWSKIGQTQIN
-1008 SKEIDFF
+1008 SKEIIFYKYNF
-1015 SYRGFFNM
+1015 YGINYRLF
-1023 PLLLT
+1023 LT
-1028 GYIPEPNADYSNT
+1028 GYIPEPNSDYSDT
-1041 ESGYSF
+1041 ELGYSF
-1047 FGRRDNTLI
+1047 FGIGRI
-1056 VVKGRMKRFEMAVI
+1056 FCVVKGRLKRAEMKDI
-1070 YNQLPAKY
+1070 YEQVPKEY
-1078 RF
+1078 FRDED

>member
-1 MPENSIIAELK
+1 MPENSIIAELE
-12 KRAQNKDNQTVE
+12 KRAQNKEKKTVE
-24 HQLCEL
+24 HQLSKL
-30 LGDIIQFSTH
+30 LDDIIQFSTD
-40 HLTRVREFF
+40 HLKRVQAFFGEF
-49 PEYDDHSVSHS
+49 DDHSVSHS
-60 VQVLEYM
+60 EHVLEYM
-67 ANLIGKK
+67 ANLMGQEQ
-74 RLPKLSVYDLFFLAA
+74 LEKLSVYDLFFLAA

-103 EKNVLLLAEKLPLPA
+103 EKNVLLLAEEQPLPA

-130 NRNEETVFANKK
+130 KENENSIFVNKK
-142 GDALSLS
+142 KDALSLP

-178 DYCKLSNEPDE
+178 DYRKLSDE
-189 EKKDKI
+189 ADEKKKNKSI
-195 DAFNQSVRVDYLR
+195 AAFNKSIRVDYLR

-222 PLPKEPLHSRDLFT
+222 PLPKEPLQSRDLFT

-255 DSSMPFPLVDDQ
+255 DSSMPFPLVDNQ
-267 DDSNVVNL
+267 DDSNVANL
-275 QFCAMLLRIGDILH
+275 QFCAMLLRIGDVVH

-294 AQAVIRKEIIFT
+294 APAVIRKEKIFT
-306 SAYSEKQWQV
+306 SAVSEKQWQV
-316 KKNAT
+316 KKNVT
-321 VQVTETGVV
+321 VQVSSSGNV
-330 RFHAFCPTPQQYN
+330 RFHAFCPTPQQYGF
-343 YLQSHIGYVND
+343 LQTYIGYVND

-460 YCLDNGKGMSK
+460 YCLDNGKGMSR

-492 TQWAKYEASF
+492 TQWAKDKAGF
-502 APTSQFGIGILSCFM
+502 TPTSQFGIGILSCFM

-536 NGLIYFGVVGP
+536 NGLIYFGVDGP
-547 QEMFYYWS
+547 QEIFYYWS

-562 DKEIF
+562 DKKIF
-567 SCRHSGT
+567 KSLESGT
-574 LVKVYLKK
+574 LVKVYLMK
-582 EYADNLECGPLEKME
+582 EYADNLECGPLEKLE
-597 LLKCIET
+597 LLKCIDT
-604 DDDDIVSIEDDKFKN
+604 DDDAIARIEDDKFRK
-619 LFNRWQRHIY
+619 LLIRWQRHIY

-643 AVQVRVGDQPLPI
+643 AVQVRVGDQLLPI
-656 DPRPSMAKV
+656 DLRPSMAKV
-665 DWQEYEQD
+665 DLQEYEQG
-673 AEVFNK
+673 AEMVK
-679 IKVFSY
+679 QLKY
-685 RRKNYE
+685 RY
-691 SMFWDRNTHSIAYPI
+691 SHLWHRNTHSIAYPI

-718 LCLPTRE
+718 LCLPTQE
-725 DETFEYNRY
+725 DETFQYNSY
-734 VSAFTCVDGVQIEGS
+734 ESAYTCVDGVQIEDS

-755 MEEAM
+755 MEDAM

-787 PIDDMEA
+787 PIDDMKA
-794 LCKRYVRE
+794 LCTDYVGK
-802 VYRITKKHISKH
+802 VCRITKEHISNH
-814 ISSADSSFY
+814 YIPTDSSFCG
-823 NKIWRWVIE
+823 KIWRWVIE
-832 QLPKDSLR
+832 QLPSNRLR
-840 LLLMNLFDKE
+840 LLLMNHFDAE
-850 VYPSFDI
+850 GYPSFDI
-857 ETPFDTLP
+857 KTPTATLP
-865 LPQLMSMKE
+865 LPQLMSKKE
-874 IILPYHSVSEDRE
+874 IIFPYDSISGDRGGNL
-887 DYIFLIK
+887 FLIK

-901 YTIAENGDLHL
+901 YKIAKNGDLHL
-912 TFADPQTMPLFIR
+912 TFAEPQTMPLFIR
-925 DPDSCSVGLPEDKGL
+925 DPDSFMVGLPEDKGL
-940 FEDYDIV
+940 FEDYDMV
-947 PPFLPLVSH
+947 SPFLPLASH
-956 RLAKADESSV
+956 RQAKADEFSV

-975 QDSNLNHLI
+975 PDSNLNGFI
-984 QHLRYKLSGLD
+984 PRLRNKLFGLGD
-995 DSFLYKKGQTQIN
+995 NDWLKIGQTQIN
-1008 SKEIDFF
+1008 SKDINFYTHFYLGENQ
-1015 SYRGFFNM
+1015 R
-1023 PLLLT
+1023 LLLT
-1028 GYIPEPNADYSNT
+1028 GYIPEPNADYSDI

-1047 FGRRDNTLI
+1047 FGKGDTFCA
-1056 VVKGRMKRFEMAVI
+1056 VKGRLKRAEMEEI
-1070 YNQLPAKY
+1070 YKQVPAKY
-1078 RF
+1078 RYFDF

>member
-30 LGDIIQFSTH
+30 LGVIIQFSTH
-40 HLTRVREFF
+40 HLSRVREFF
-49 PEYDDHSVSHS
+49 HDYDDHSVSHS

-74 RLPKLSVYDLFFLAA
+74 RLPELSVYDLFFLAA

-103 EKNVLLLAEKLPLPA
+103 EKKVLLLAEKLPLPA

-130 NRNEETVFANKK
+130 KENENSIFANKK
-142 GDALSLS
+142 KDAPSLQ

-214 SSDYIRNW
+214 SSDYISNW
-222 PLPKEPLHSRDLFT
+222 PLLEEPLQSRDLFT

-246 EPFATVDAL
+246 EPFSTVDAL

-316 KKNAT
+316 KKNVT

-492 TQWAKYEASF
+492 TQWAKDKAGF

-536 NGLIYFGVVGP
+536 NGLIYFGVDGP

-562 DKEIF
+562 DKKIF
-567 SCRHSGT
+567 KSLESGT
-574 LVKVYLKK
+574 LVKVYLK
-582 EYADNLECGPLEKME
+582 EEFANNLECGPLEKME
-597 LLKCIET
+597 LLKCIGL
-604 DDDDIVSIEDDKFKN
+604 DDDDIASIEDDKSRN
-619 LFNRWQRHIY
+619 LLIRWQRHIY
-629 KHVFDFVQI
+629 NHVFDFVQI

-643 AVQVRVGDQPLPI
+643 AVQVRVGDDLLPI

-673 AEVFNK
+673 AEMVK
-679 IKVFSY
+679 QS
-685 RRKNYE
+685 
-691 SMFWDRNTHSIAYPI
+691 I
-706 VIKRPTY
+706 VINRPKY

-725 DETFEYNRY
+725 DENFEYNSY
-734 VSAFTCVDGVQIEGS
+734 ESADTCVDGVQIEGD
-749 LSDEFG
+749 LTDG
-755 MEEAM
+755 YDMVDDM
-760 RKVGIFNFVGS
+760 QRVGIFNFVGS

-778 DRRKFVNEV
+778 DRRKFVNTV

-794 LCKRYVRE
+794 LCSDYVSE
-802 VYRITKKHISKH
+802 VYRITKEHISGLN
-814 ISSADSSFY
+814 IPADSSFY

-857 ETPFDTLP
+857 KTPFATLP

-874 IILPYHSVSEDRE
+874 IILPYDSISEDRK
-887 DYIFLIK
+887 DNLFLIK

-912 TFADPQTMPLFIR
+912 TFADPQTMPLFKR
-925 DPDSCSVGLPEDKGL
+925 NPDSCSVGLPEDKGL
-940 FEDYDIV
+940 FEVYDMV
-947 PPFLPLVSH
+947 SPFLPLVSH
-956 RLAKADESSV
+956 RMAEANKFSV
-966 KLDSGAVLF
+966 KLDSGTVLLL
-975 QDSNLNHLI
+975 DSYLNDIIL
-984 QHLRYKLSGLD
+984 QLRNKIFGLGD
-995 DSFLYKKGQTQIN
+995 RFWLKIGQTQIN
-1008 SKEIDFF
+1008 SKEINLFR
-1015 SYRGFFNM
+1015 YIGFWDM
-1023 PLLLT
+1023 PLFFT
-1028 GYIPEPNADYSNT
+1028 GYIPAPNSDYSDT

-1047 FGRRDNTLI
+1047 FGIKRI
-1056 VVKGRMKRFEMAVI
+1056 FYVVKGRLKRAEMEEI
-1070 YNQLPAKY
+1070 YKQVPEEY
-1078 RF
+1078 R

>member
-24 HQLCEL
+24 HQLYEL

-40 HLTRVREFF
+40 HLKRVQDFFGEF
-49 PEYDDHSVSHS
+49 DDHSVSHS
-60 VQVLEYM
+60 EHVLEYM
-67 ANLIGKK
+67 ANLMGQEQ
-74 RLPKLSVYDLFFLAA
+74 LEKLSVYDLFFLAA
-89 AAYVHDWGMAPTDC
+89 AAYVHDWGMALTDY
-103 EKNVLLLAEKLPLPA
+103 EENVLLLAEKLPLPA
-118 NIPTV
+118 NIPSV

-130 NRNEETVFANKK
+130 NRNKETVFANKK
-142 GDALSLS
+142 EDALSLS

-178 DYCKLSNEPDE
+178 DYRKLSDENDE
-189 EKKDKI
+189 ENKI
-195 DAFNQSVRVDYLR
+195 DAFNQSVRVEYLR

-222 PLPKEPLHSRDLFT
+222 RLPKEPLQNGDLFT

-246 EPFATVDAL
+246 EPFSTVDAL
-255 DSSMPFPLVDDQ
+255 DSSMPFPLVDNQ
-267 DDSNVVNL
+267 DDSNVANL
-275 QFCAMLLRIGDILH
+275 QFCAMLLRIGDVVH

-294 AQAVIRKEIIFT
+294 APAVIRKEKIFT
-306 SAYSEKQWQV
+306 SANSEKQWQV
-316 KKNAT
+316 KKNVT
-321 VQVTETGVV
+321 VQVSSSGNV
-330 RFHAFCPTPQQYN
+330 RFHAFCPTPQQYSF
-343 YLQSHIGYVND
+343 LQTYIGYVND
-354 EIDYFNALAPH
+354 EIDYFNALAPN
-365 WPERYRLPLTH
+365 WPERYQQQLKH
-376 VKNQVKAQNNAFET
+376 VDNQVKAENNAFET

-433 VLPMRKQN
+433 VIPMREHYGEN

-492 TQWAKYEASF
+492 TQWAKDKAGF
-502 APTSQFGIGILSCFM
+502 TPTSQFGIGILSCFM

-536 NGLIYFGVVGP
+536 GRLIYFGVDGP
-547 QEMFYYWS
+547 QEIFYYWS

-562 DKEIF
+562 DKKIF
-567 SCRHSGT
+567 KSLESGT
-574 LVKVYLKK
+574 LVKVYLK
-582 EYADNLECGPLEKME
+582 EEFANNLECGPLEKLE
-597 LLKCIET
+597 LLKCIDP
-604 DDDDIVSIEDDKFKN
+604 DDKAIASIKDDKFRK
-619 LFNRWQRHIY
+619 LLIRWQRHIY
-629 KHVFDFVQI
+629 KRVFDFVQI

-643 AVQVRVGDQPLPI
+643 AVQVRVGDDLLPI

-673 AEVFNK
+673 AEMVKRLRVVFWSEWHK
-679 IKVFSY
+679 
-685 RRKNYE
+685 
-691 SMFWDRNTHSIAYPI
+691 NTHSIAYPI
-706 VIKRPTY
+706 VIKLPTY

-718 LCLPTRE
+718 LYLPTQE
-725 DETFEYNRY
+725 DETFQYNRY
-734 VSAFTCVDGVQIEGS
+734 ESASTCVDGVQIEGN
-749 LSDEFG
+749 LTDGYDMEFV
-755 MEEAM
+755 M
-760 RKVGIFNFVGS
+760 RSVGIFNFVGPH
-771 QKPPITV
+771 KPQITV

-794 LCKRYVRE
+794 LWTDYVGK
-802 VYRITKKHISKH
+802 VYQITKEHISKFN
-814 ISSADSSFY
+814 IPTDSSFCG
-823 NKIWRWVIE
+823 KIWRWVIE
-832 QLPKDSLR
+832 QLPSDSLR
-840 LLLMNLFDKE
+840 LLLMNHFDAE
-850 VYPSFDI
+850 GYPSFDI
-857 ETPFDTLP
+857 KTPTATLP

-874 IILPYHSVSEDRE
+874 IILPYHSISKDGEDRP
-887 DYIFLIK
+887 FLIK

-912 TFADPQTMPLFIR
+912 TFTEPQNMPLFKINT
-925 DPDSCSVGLPEDKGL
+925 DSCSVGLPEDKGL

-947 PPFLPLVSH
+947 SPFLPLVSH
-956 RLAKADESSV
+956 RLAEEDEFSV
-966 KLDSGAVLF
+966 KLDSGALLTPGF
-975 QDSNLNHLI
+975 DLNDFI
-984 QHLRYKLSGLD
+984 QHLRNKLSGLD
-995 DSFLYKKGQTQIN
+995 DVEWSKIGQTQIN
-1008 SKEIDFF
+1008 SKKLFF
-1015 SYRGFFNM
+1015 YKYNYYGKNHRLF
-1023 PLLLT
+1023 LT
-1028 GYIPEPNADYSNT
+1028 GYIPAPNADYSNT

-1047 FGRRDNTLI
+1047 FGIGRTFCA
-1056 VVKGRMKRFEMAVI
+1056 VKGRLKRAEMEDI
-1070 YNQLPAKY
+1070 YRQVPKEY
-1078 RF
+1078 RYL

>member
-12 KRAQNKDNQTVE
+12 KRAQNKEKKTVE
-24 HQLCEL
+24 HQLSEL
-30 LGDIIQFSTH
+30 LGDIIQFSTD
-40 HLTRVREFF
+40 HLKRVQDFFGEF
-49 PEYDDHSVSHS
+49 DDHSVSHS
-60 VQVLEYM
+60 EHVLEYM

-89 AAYVHDWGMAPTDC
+89 AAYVHDWGMALTDY
-103 EKNVLLLAEKLPLPA
+103 EKKVLLLAEEQPLPA
-118 NIPTV
+118 TIPIL

-130 NRNEETVFANKK
+130 KDNENSIFANKK
-142 GDALSLS
+142 NEAFSVE
-149 ILPNKEEALIKYLA
+149 ILPKEEKTLTTFLA

-178 DYCKLSNEPDE
+178 DYRKLSDENDE
-189 EKKDKI
+189 ENKI
-195 DAFNQSVRVDYLR
+195 KAFNKSIRVEYLR

-214 SSDYIRNW
+214 SSDYISNW
-222 PLPKEPLHSRDLFT
+222 PLPKEPLQSRDLFN

-246 EPFATVDAL
+246 EPFSTVDAL
-255 DSSMPFPLVDDQ
+255 DHKKTFPPVDDQ
-267 DDSNVVNL
+267 DDSNVANL
-275 QFCAMLLRIGDILH
+275 QFCAMLLRIGDVVH

-294 AQAVIRKEIIFT
+294 APAVIRKEKIFA

-316 KKNAT
+316 KKNVT
-321 VQVTETGVV
+321 VQVSSGNV
-330 RFHAFCPTPQQYN
+330 RFHASCPTPQQYGF
-343 YLQSHIGYVND
+343 LQTYIGYVND
-354 EIDYFNALAPH
+354 EIDHFNYLVPH
-365 WPERYRLPLTH
+365 WPERYQQQLKH
-376 VKNQVKAQNNAFET
+376 VDNQVKAENDAFET
-390 RPDLKFT
+390 RPNLKFT

-433 VLPMRKQN
+433 VIPMREHYGEN
-441 NPPCTIE
+441 NPQCTIE
-448 FGVKKDDGGRYL
+448 FGVKDYDGGRYL

-492 TQWAKYEASF
+492 TQWAKDKAGF

-528 YKEENEGN
+528 YEGN
-536 NGLIYFGVVGP
+536 DGLIYFGVDGP
-547 QEMFYYWS
+547 QEMFYYWR

-567 SCRHSGT
+567 SRRQSGT

-582 EYADNLECGPLEKME
+582 GYADNLECGPLEKLE
-597 LLKCIET
+597 LLKCIDT
-604 DDDDIVSIEDDKFKN
+604 DDDIASIKDVKYRN

-643 AVQVRVGDQPLPI
+643 AVQVRVGDDLLPI

-665 DWQEYEQD
+665 DLQEYEQD
-673 AEVFNK
+673 AELFK
-679 IKVFSY
+679 RIKDFSY
-685 RRKNYE
+685 E
-691 SMFWDRNTHSIAYPI
+691 SKFWHKNTHSIAYPI

-718 LCLPTRE
+718 LCLPTQE

-734 VSAFTCVDGVQIEGS
+734 ESAYTCVDGVQIEDDLTDGY
-749 LSDEFG
+749 D
-755 MEEAM
+755 MEYYM
-760 RKVGIFNFVGS
+760 RKVGIFNFVGPH
-771 QKPPITV
+771 KPQITV
-778 DRRKFVNEV
+778 DRRKFVNKV

-794 LCKRYVRE
+794 LCKGYVGE
-802 VYRITKKHISKH
+802 VYRITKEHISGLN
-814 ISSADSSFY
+814 IPADSSFCG
-823 NKIWRWVIE
+823 KIWRWVIE
-832 QLPKDSLR
+832 QLPKGSLR

-857 ETPFDTLP
+857 KTSFDTLP
-865 LPQLMSMKE
+865 LPQLMSMEE
-874 IILPYHSVSEDRE
+874 IILPYHSISKDGEDRP
-887 DYIFLIK
+887 FLIK

-912 TFADPQTMPLFIR
+912 TFADPQTMTLIKGDRSSF
-925 DPDSCSVGLPEDKGL
+925 SVGLSEDKGQ
-940 FEDYDIV
+940 FEDYDMV
-947 PPFLPLVSH
+947 SPFLPLVSH
-956 RLAKADESSV
+956 RLAEANKSSV
-966 KLDSGAVLF
+966 KLDSGALLTPGFDLNDFIPRLRDKLF
-975 QDSNLNHLI
+975 
-984 QHLRYKLSGLD
+984 GLGD
-995 DSFLYKKGQTQIN
+995 RFWSKIGQTQIN
-1008 SKEIDFF
+1008 SKEINLFR
-1015 SYRGFFNM
+1015 YIGFWDM

-1028 GYIPEPNADYSNT
+1028 GYIPEPNSDYSNT

-1047 FGRRDNTLI
+1047 FGKELDFC
-1056 VVKGRMKRFEMAVI
+1056 VVKGRLKRAEMEDI
-1070 YNQLPAKY
+1070 YEQVPEEY
-1078 RF
+1078 FRYED

>member
-1 MPENSIIAELK
+1 MPKNSIIAELK

-40 HLTRVREFF
+40 HLKRVQDFFGEF
-49 PEYDDHSVSHS
+49 DDHSVSHS
-60 VQVLEYM
+60 EQVLEYV
-67 ANLIGKK
+67 ANLMGQEQ
-74 RLPKLSVYDLFFLAA
+74 LEKLSVYDLFFLAA
-89 AAYVHDWGMAPTDC
+89 AAYVHDWGMALTDY
-103 EKNVLLLAEKLPLPA
+103 EKKVLLLAEKLPLPA
-118 NIPTV
+118 NIPIL

-130 NRNEETVFANKK
+130 KDNENSIFANKK
-142 GDALSLS
+142 KEALSVE
-149 ILPNKEEALIKYLA
+149 ILPKEEKMLTTFLA
-163 QLYHDYLDFR
+163 QLYHNYLYFR

-178 DYCKLSNEPDE
+178 DYRKLSDENDRKKKNES
-189 EKKDKI
+189 I
-195 DAFNQSVRVDYLR
+195 TAFNQSVRVEYLR

-246 EPFATVDAL
+246 EPFSTVDAL
-255 DSSMPFPLVDDQ
+255 DSSMPFPLVDNQ
-267 DDSNVVNL
+267 DDSNVANL
-275 QFCAMLLRIGDILH
+275 QFCAMLLRIGDVVH

-294 AQAVIRKEIIFT
+294 APAVIRKEKIFA

-316 KKNAT
+316 KKNVT
-321 VQVTETGVV
+321 VQVSSGNV
-330 RFHAFCPTPQQYN
+330 RFHAFCPTPQQYGF
-343 YLQSHIGYVND
+343 LQTYIGYVND
-354 EIDYFNALAPH
+354 EIDHFNALAPH
-365 WPERYRLPLTH
+365 WPERYQQQLKH
-376 VKNQVKAQNNAFET
+376 VDNQVKAENNAFET
-390 RPDLKFT
+390 RPNLKFT

-492 TQWAKYEASF
+492 TQWAKDKAGF

-528 YKEENEGN
+528 YEGKD
-536 NGLIYFGVVGP
+536 GLIYFGVDGP

-555 NERIPDE
+555 NERIPNE

-567 SCRHSGT
+567 KSLESGT
-574 LVKVYLKK
+574 LVKVYLK
-582 EYADNLECGPLEKME
+582 EEFANNLECGPLENLE
-597 LLKCIET
+597 LLKCIDT
-604 DDDDIVSIEDDKFKN
+604 DDKAIASIKNVKYRN

-629 KHVFDFVQI
+629 KRVFDFVQI

-643 AVQVRVGDQPLPI
+643 AVQVRVGDDLLPI

-673 AEVFNK
+673 AEMVMRLRVVFEFEWHK
-679 IKVFSY
+679 
-685 RRKNYE
+685 
-691 SMFWDRNTHSIAYPI
+691 NTHSIAYPI

-718 LCLPTRE
+718 LCLPTQE
-725 DETFEYNRY
+725 DETLQYNRY
-734 VSAFTCVDGVQIEGS
+734 ESASTCVDGVQIISRLTDGY
-749 LSDEFG
+749 D
-755 MEEAM
+755 MEYDM

-771 QKPPITV
+771 HKPQITV
-778 DRRKFVNEV
+778 DRRNFVNKV

-794 LCKRYVRE
+794 LCTDYVGE
-802 VYRITKKHISKH
+802 VYQITKEHISKYN
-814 ISSADSSFY
+814 IPTDSSFY

-857 ETPFDTLP
+857 KTSFDTLP
-865 LPQLMSMKE
+865 LPQLMSMKV
-874 IILPYHSVSEDRE
+874 IILPYHSISKDGEDRP
-887 DYIFLIK
+887 FLIK

-912 TFADPQTMPLFIR
+912 TFTQPQTMPFL
-925 DPDSCSVGLPEDKGL
+925 DSSMVGLPGDKGL
-940 FEDYDIV
+940 FEDYDMV
-947 PPFLPLVSH
+947 SPFLPLVSH

-966 KLDSGAVLF
+966 KLDSGAVLLP
-975 QDSNLNHLI
+975 DSKLNHLI
-984 QHLRYKLSGLD
+984 PHLRDKLSGLD
-995 DSFLYKKGQTQIN
+995 DSYLYKIGQTQIN
-1008 SKEIDFF
+1008 SKEINFYKHIF
-1015 SYRGFFNM
+1015 LGGNQRF
-1023 PLLLT
+1023 LLT
-1028 GYIPEPNADYSNT
+1028 GYIPAPNSDYSDT

-1047 FGRRDNTLI
+1047 FGANGI
-1056 VVKGRMKRFEMAVI
+1056 FCVVKGRLKRAEMEDI
-1070 YNQLPAKY
+1070 YEQVPEEY
-1078 RF
+1078 RY

>member
-1 MPENSIIAELK
+1 MTENSIIAELK
-12 KRAQNKDNQTVE
+12 KRAQNNDDNNVK
-24 HQLCEL
+24 HQLNEL
-30 LGDIIQFSTH
+30 LRKIIDFSKD
-40 HLTRVREFF
+40 HLKRVQAFFGEF
-49 PEYDDHSVSHS
+49 DDHSVSHS
-60 VQVLEYM
+60 EHVLEYM
-67 ANLIGKK
+67 ANLMGQEQ
-74 RLPKLSVYDLFFLAA
+74 LEKLSVYDLFFLAA
-89 AAYVHDWGMAPTDC
+89 AAYVHDWGMALTDY
-103 EKNVLLLAEKLPLPA
+103 EKEVLLLAEEQPLPA

-130 NRNEETVFANKK
+130 KENENSIFANKK
-142 GDALSLS
+142 KDAPSLP

-178 DYCKLSNEPDE
+178 DYRKLSDE
-189 EKKDKI
+189 ADEKKKNKSI
-195 DAFNQSVRVDYLR
+195 AAFNKSVRVEYLR

-222 PLPKEPLHSRDLFT
+222 PLLEEPLQSRDLFT

-246 EPFATVDAL
+246 EPFSTVDAL
-255 DSSMPFPLVDDQ
+255 DSSMPFPLVDIQ
-267 DDSNVVNL
+267 DDSNVANL

-294 AQAVIRKEIIFT
+294 APAVIRKEKIFT
-306 SAYSEKQWQV
+306 SAYSEQQWQF
-316 KKNAT
+316 KKNVT
-321 VQVTETGVV
+321 VQVSSSGNV
-330 RFHAFCPTPQQYN
+330 RFHAFCPTPQQYGF
-343 YLQSHIGYVND
+343 LQTYIGFVND

-460 YCLDNGKGMSK
+460 YCLDNGKGMSR

-492 TQWAKYEASF
+492 TQWAKDKAGF
-502 APTSQFGIGILSCFM
+502 TPTSQFGIGILSCFM

-536 NGLIYFGVVGP
+536 NGLIYFGVDGP

-562 DKEIF
+562 DKKIF
-567 SCRHSGT
+567 KSLESGT

-582 EYADNLECGPLEKME
+582 EYADNLECGPLEKLK
-597 LLKCIET
+597 LLKCI
-604 DDDDIVSIEDDKFKN
+604 DPYDKAIARIEDDKFRK
-619 LFNRWQRHIY
+619 LLIRWQRHIY
-629 KHVFDFVQI
+629 KCVFDFVQI

-656 DPRPSMAKV
+656 DPRPSIAKV

-673 AEVFNK
+673 AEMVMRLGVVWHK
-679 IKVFSY
+679 
-685 RRKNYE
+685 
-691 SMFWDRNTHSIAYPI
+691 NTHSIAYPI

-725 DETFEYNRY
+725 DENFEYNRY
-734 VSAFTCVDGVQIEGS
+734 VRARTCVDGVQIVGD
-749 LSDEFG
+749 LTDRFG
-755 MEEAM
+755 MVDDM
-760 RKVGIFNFVGS
+760 QRIGIFNFVGPH
-771 QKPPITV
+771 KPQITV
-778 DRRKFVNEV
+778 DRREFVNKV

-794 LCKRYVRE
+794 LCTDYVGE
-802 VYRITKKHISKH
+802 VYRITKEHISNH
-814 ISSADSSFY
+814 NIPADPSFY
-823 NKIWRWVIE
+823 IKIWRWVIE
-832 QLPKDSLR
+832 REVNDR
-840 LLLMNLFDKE
+840 LLWLLLNHFDAE
-850 VYPSFDI
+850 GYSSFDI
-857 ETPFDTLP
+857 KTSFDTLP

-874 IILPYHSVSEDRE
+874 IILPYHSVSEDLE
-887 DYIFLIK
+887 DSLFFIK

-912 TFADPQTMPLFIR
+912 TFSDPQTMPLFIR
-925 DPDSCSVGLPEDKGL
+925 GPYSSMVGLPEDKGL
-940 FEDYDIV
+940 FEDYDMV
-947 PPFLPLVSH
+947 SPFLPLVSH
-956 RLAKADESSV
+956 RLAEANKFSV
-966 KLDSGAVLF
+966 KLDSGTVLLP
-975 QDSNLNHLI
+975 DL
-984 QHLRYKLSGLD
+984 GLD
-995 DSFLYKKGQTQIN
+995 YFIPHLPNKLFGLDNNDWLKIGQTQIN
-1008 SKEIDFF
+1008 SKEIIFYMYNHYGKNHRLF
-1015 SYRGFFNM
+1015 
-1023 PLLLT
+1023 LT
-1028 GYIPEPNADYSNT
+1028 GYIPAPNSDYSDT

-1047 FGRRDNTLI
+1047 FGADGI
-1056 VVKGRMKRFEMAVI
+1056 YCVVKGRLKRAEMKEI
-1070 YNQLPAKY
+1070 YKQVPEEY
-1078 RF
+1078 R

>member
-30 LGDIIQFSTH
+30 LGVIIQFSTH
-40 HLTRVREFF
+40 HLSRVREFF
-49 PEYDDHSVSHS
+49 HDYDDHSVSHS

-74 RLPKLSVYDLFFLAA
+74 RLPELSVYDLFFLAA

-103 EKNVLLLAEKLPLPA
+103 EKKVLLLAEKLPLPA

-123 SDCKAII
+123 SGCEAII

-195 DAFNQSVRVDYLR
+195 DAFNKSVRVEYLR

-246 EPFATVDAL
+246 EPFSTVDAL
-255 DSSMPFPLVDDQ
+255 DSSMPFPLVDNQ
-267 DDSNVVNL
+267 DDSNVANL

-294 AQAVIRKEIIFT
+294 APAVIRKEKIFT
-306 SAYSEKQWQV
+306 SADSEKQWQV
-316 KKNAT
+316 KENVT
-321 VQVTETGVV
+321 VQVSSSGNV
-330 RFHAFCPTPQQYN
+330 RFHAFCPTPQQYGF
-343 YLQSHIGYVND
+343 LQTYIGFVND

-402 IIQLLMGVQLYS
+402 IIELLMGVQLYS

-433 VLPMRKQN
+433 VLPMREHYGEN
-441 NPPCTIE
+441 NPQCTIE

-460 YCLDNGKGMSK
+460 YCLDNGKGMSR

-492 TQWAKYEASF
+492 TQWAKDGAGF

-536 NGLIYFGVVGP
+536 NGLIYFGVDGP
-547 QEMFYYWS
+547 QEIFYYWS

-562 DKEIF
+562 DKKIF
-567 SCRHSGT
+567 KSLESGT

-597 LLKCIET
+597 LLKCIDP
-604 DDDDIVSIEDDKFKN
+604 DDDDIARIEDDKYRN

-643 AVQVRVGDQPLPI
+643 AVQVRVGDDLLPI

-665 DWQEYEQD
+665 DLQEYEQD
-673 AEVFNK
+673 AEMVKRLRVVSGFEWHK
-679 IKVFSY
+679 
-685 RRKNYE
+685 
-691 SMFWDRNTHSIAYPI
+691 NTHSIAYPI
-706 VIKRPTY
+706 VINRPTY
-713 HFHSM
+713 HLHSM
-718 LCLPTRE
+718 LCLPTQE
-725 DETFEYNRY
+725 DETFQYYSYE
-734 VSAFTCVDGVQIEGS
+734 SADTCVDGVQIEGD
-749 LSDEFG
+749 LTDGYDMKF
-755 MEEAM
+755 AM
-760 RKVGIFNFVGS
+760 RTVGIFNFVGS
-771 QKPPITV
+771 HKPQITV
-778 DRRKFVNEV
+778 DRRKFVNTI

-794 LCKRYVRE
+794 LCTDYVGE
-802 VYRITKKHISKH
+802 VYQITKEHISKH

-857 ETPFDTLP
+857 ETSFDTLP
-865 LPQLMSMKE
+865 LSKLMSKKE
-874 IILPYHSVSEDRE
+874 IIFPYDSISEDRK
-887 DYIFLIK
+887 DNLFLIK

-912 TFADPQTMPLFIR
+912 TFTKPQTMTLIKGNRF
-925 DPDSCSVGLPEDKGL
+925 SFSVGLPEDKGL
-940 FEDYDIV
+940 FEDYDMV
-947 PPFLPLVSH
+947 SPFLPLVSH
-956 RLAKADESSV
+956 RLAEANKSSV
-966 KLDSGAVLF
+966 KLDSGALLTPGF
-975 QDSNLNHLI
+975 DLNDFI
-984 QHLRYKLSGLD
+984 PRLRDKLSGLD
-995 DSFLYKKGQTQIN
+995 NNDWLKIRQTQIN
-1008 SKEIDFF
+1008 SKDINLYKLYFGGNQ
-1015 SYRGFFNM
+1015 R
-1023 PLLLT
+1023 LLLT
-1028 GYIPEPNADYSNT
+1028 GYIPAPNSDYSDT

-1047 FGRRDNTLI
+1047 FGADGI
-1056 VVKGRMKRFEMAVI
+1056 YCVVKGRLKRAEMEEI
-1070 YNQLPAKY
+1070 YKQVSEEYSYLY
-1078 RF
+1078 F

>member
-1 MPENSIIAELK
+1 MTENSIIAELK
-12 KRAQNKDNQTVE
+12 KRAQNNDDNNVK
-24 HQLCEL
+24 HQLNEL
-30 LGDIIQFSTH
+30 LRKIIDSSER
-40 HLTRVREFF
+40 LKRVREFF
-49 PEYDDHSVSHS
+49 GEFDDHSVSHS
-60 VQVLEYM
+60 EHVLEYM
-67 ANLIGKK
+67 ANLMGQEQ
-74 RLPKLSVYDLFFLAA
+74 LEKLSVYDLFFLAA
-89 AAYVHDWGMAPTDC
+89 AAYVHDWGMAPTDY
-103 EKNVLLLAEKLPLPA
+103 EKEVLLLAEEQPLPA
-118 NIPTV
+118 NIPIL

-130 NRNEETVFANKK
+130 KENENSIFANKK
-142 GDALSLS
+142 KEALSVE
-149 ILPNKEEALIKYLA
+149 ILPKEEKTLTSFLA

-178 DYCKLSNEPDE
+178 DYRKLSNEPDE

-195 DAFNQSVRVDYLR
+195 DAFNQSVRVEYLR

-214 SSDYIRNW
+214 SSDYISNW

-246 EPFATVDAL
+246 EPFSTVDAL
-255 DSSMPFPLVDDQ
+255 DHKKTFPLVDKQ
-267 DDSNVVNL
+267 DDSNVANL
-275 QFCAMLLRIGDILH
+275 QFCAMLLRIGDVVH

-294 AQAVIRKEIIFT
+294 ASAVIRKEKIFA

-316 KKNAT
+316 KENVT
-321 VQVTETGVV
+321 VQVSSGIVC
-330 RFHAFCPTPQQYN
+330 FHASCTTPQQYGF
-343 YLQSHIGYVND
+343 LQTYIGYVND
-354 EIDYFNALAPH
+354 EIDHFNTLAPN
-365 WPERYRLPLTH
+365 WQERYQLKLTH
-376 VKNQVKAQNNAFET
+376 VDNQVKAENDAFET
-390 RPDLKFT
+390 RPNLKFT
-397 LNQNK
+397 LNQNN
-402 IIQLLMGVQLYS
+402 IIELLMGVQLYS

-433 VLPMRKQN
+433 VIPMREHYGEN
-441 NPPCTIE
+441 NPQCTIE
-448 FGVKKDDGGRYL
+448 FGVREDDGGRYL

-492 TQWAKYEASF
+492 TQWAKNGAVF

-528 YKEENEGN
+528 YEGKD
-536 NGLIYFGVVGP
+536 GLIYFGVDGP

-567 SCRHSGT
+567 SRRQSGT

-582 EYADNLECGPLEKME
+582 EYADNLESGPLEKLE
-597 LLKCIET
+597 LLKCIDP
-604 DDDDIVSIEDDKFKN
+604 DDDDIARIEDDKYRN
-619 LFNRWQRHIY
+619 LFNPWQRHIY

-673 AEVFNK
+673 AEMVMRLRVVFGFEWHK
-679 IKVFSY
+679 
-685 RRKNYE
+685 
-691 SMFWDRNTHSIAYPI
+691 NTHSIAYPI
-706 VIKRPTY
+706 VIRQPSY

-718 LCLPTRE
+718 LCLPTQE
-725 DETFEYNRY
+725 DEKFEYNRY
-734 VSAFTCVDGVQIEGS
+734 ERADTCIDGVQIEGS
-749 LSDEFG
+749 LTDG
-755 MEEAM
+755 YDMEYVM
-760 RKVGIFNFVGS
+760 QRVGIFNFVGS

-778 DRRKFVNEV
+778 DRRKFVNKV

-794 LCKRYVRE
+794 LCTGYVGK
-802 VYRITKKHISKH
+802 VYQITKEHISNH
-814 ISSADSSFY
+814 NIPIDSSFY

-832 QLPKDSLR
+832 LLSTYYLQ
-840 LLLMNLFDKE
+840 LLLMNHFDVE
-850 VYPSFDI
+850 GYPSFDI
-857 ETPFDTLP
+857 KTPMGKLP

-874 IILPYHSVSEDRE
+874 IILPYDNVSEDME
-887 DYIFLIK
+887 NNHFLIK
-894 KLSAVKS
+894 KLAAVKS

-912 TFADPQTMPLFIR
+912 TFADPQTMPLFKR
-925 DPDSCSVGLPEDKGL
+925 NSDSFSVGLSEDKGL

-947 PPFLPLVSH
+947 SPFLPLVSH
-956 RLAKADESSV
+956 RLAEADKSSV
-966 KLDSGAVLF
+966 KLDSGAVLLP
-975 QDSNLNHLI
+975 DSKLNDIIL
-984 QHLRYKLSGLD
+984 HLRNKLSGLD
-995 DSFLYKKGQTQIN
+995 DAGWSKIGQTQIN
-1008 SKEIDFF
+1008 SKEINLFR
-1015 SYRGFFNM
+1015 YIGFRDM

-1047 FGRRDNTLI
+1047 FGIERI
-1056 VVKGRMKRFEMAVI
+1056 FCVVKGRLKRAEMEDI
-1070 YNQLPAKY
+1070 YKQVSWIY
-1078 RF
+1078 RL

>member
-1 MPENSIIAELK
+1 MPVNSIIAELK
-12 KRAQNKDNQTVE
+12 KRAPKNNKQTVE
-24 HQLCEL
+24 HQLSEL
-30 LGDIIQFSTH
+30 LGGINQFSTD
-40 HLTRVREFF
+40 HLKRVQEFF
-49 PEYDDHSVSHS
+49 GEFDDHSVSHS
-60 VQVLEYM
+60 EHVLDYM

-118 NIPTV
+118 NVPSD

-130 NRNEETVFANKK
+130 KENENSIFANKK
-142 GDALSLS
+142 KDALSLP

-178 DYCKLSNEPDE
+178 DYRKLSDETDRKKKNES
-189 EKKDKI
+189 I
-195 DAFNQSVRVDYLR
+195 TAFNQSVRVDYLR

-222 PLPKEPLHSRDLFT
+222 PLPDEPLQSRDLFT

-255 DSSMPFPLVDDQ
+255 DSSMPFPLVDNQ
-267 DDSNVVNL
+267 DDSNVANL

-294 AQAVIRKEIIFT
+294 APAVIRKEKIFT
-306 SAYSEKQWQV
+306 SANSEKQWQV
-316 KKNAT
+316 KKNVT
-321 VQVTETGVV
+321 VQVSSSGNV
-330 RFHAFCPTPQQYN
+330 RFHAFCPTPQQYSF
-343 YLQSHIGYVND
+343 LQTYIGYVND
-354 EIDYFNALAPH
+354 EIDYFNALVPL

-402 IIQLLMGVQLYS
+402 IIELLMGVQLYS

-433 VLPMRKQN
+433 VLPMREHYGEN
-441 NPPCTIE
+441 NPQCTIE

-460 YCLDNGKGMSK
+460 YCLDNGKGMSR

-492 TQWAKYEASF
+492 TQWAKDKAGF
-502 APTSQFGIGILSCFM
+502 TPTSQFGIGILSCFM

-536 NGLIYFGVVGP
+536 NGLIYFGVDGP
-547 QEMFYYWS
+547 QEIFYYWS

-562 DKEIF
+562 DKKIF
-567 SCRHSGT
+567 KSLESGT

-582 EYADNLECGPLEKME
+582 EYADNLECCPLEKLE
-597 LLKCIET
+597 LLKCIDP
-604 DDDDIVSIEDDKFKN
+604 DDFDIASIEDDKFKI
-619 LFNRWQRHIY
+619 LLDRWQRHIY

-643 AVQVRVGDQPLPI
+643 AVQVRVGDQLLPI
-656 DPRPSMAKV
+656 DPRPSMAMV
-665 DWQEYEQD
+665 DLQENEQD
-673 AEVFNK
+673 AELLERLRDVFWFEWHK
-679 IKVFSY
+679 
-685 RRKNYE
+685 
-691 SMFWDRNTHSIAYPI
+691 NTHSIAYPI
-706 VIKRPTY
+706 VIRQPSY

-718 LCLPTRE
+718 LCLPTQE
-725 DETFEYNRY
+725 DENFEYNRY
-734 VSAFTCVDGVQIEGS
+734 ERADTCIDGVQIEGS
-749 LSDEFG
+749 LTDG
-755 MEEAM
+755 YDMEYVM
-760 RKVGIFNFVGS
+760 QRVGIFNFVGS

-778 DRRKFVNEV
+778 DRRKFVNKV

-794 LCKRYVRE
+794 LCTGYVGK
-802 VYRITKKHISKH
+802 VYQITKEHISNH
-814 ISSADSSFY
+814 NIPTDSSFY

-832 QLPKDSLR
+832 LLSTYYLQ
-840 LLLMNLFDKE
+840 LLLMNHFDVE
-850 VYPSFDI
+850 GYPSFDI
-857 ETPFDTLP
+857 KTPMGKLP

-874 IILPYHSVSEDRE
+874 IILPYDNVSEDME
-887 DYIFLIK
+887 NNHFLIK
-894 KLSAVKS
+894 KLAAVKS

-912 TFADPQTMPLFIR
+912 TFADPQTMPLFKR
-925 DPDSCSVGLPEDKGL
+925 NSDSFSVGLSEDKGL

-947 PPFLPLVSH
+947 SPFLPLVSH
-956 RLAKADESSV
+956 RLAEADKSSV
-966 KLDSGAVLF
+966 KLDSGAVLLP
-975 QDSNLNHLI
+975 DSKLNDIIL
-984 QHLRYKLSGLD
+984 HLRNKLSGLD
-995 DSFLYKKGQTQIN
+995 DAGWSKIRQTQIN
-1008 SKEIDFF
+1008 SKEINLFR
-1015 SYRGFFNM
+1015 YIGFRDM

-1047 FGRRDNTLI
+1047 FGIERI
-1056 VVKGRMKRFEMAVI
+1056 FCVVKGRLKRAEMEDI
-1070 YNQLPAKY
+1070 YKQVSWIY
-1078 RF
+1078 RL

>member
-1 MPENSIIAELK
+1 MPENSIIAELE
-12 KRAQNKDNQTVE
+12 KRAQNKDKQTVE
-24 HQLCEL
+24 HQLCKL
-30 LGDIIQFSTH
+30 LGDIIQFSTD
-40 HLTRVREFF
+40 HLKRVQKFFGEF
-49 PEYDDHSVSHS
+49 DDHSVSHS
-60 VQVLEYM
+60 EHVLEYM

-118 NIPTV
+118 NIPSV

-142 GDALSLS
+142 KDALSLP

-178 DYCKLSNEPDE
+178 DYRKLSDE
-189 EKKDKI
+189 TDEKKKNESI
-195 DAFNQSVRVDYLR
+195 TAFNQSVRVEYLR

-214 SSDYIRNW
+214 SFDYIRNW
-222 PLPKEPLHSRDLFT
+222 PLPKEPLQSRDLFT

-246 EPFATVDAL
+246 EPFSTVDAL
-255 DSSMPFPLVDDQ
+255 DSSMPFPLVDNQ
-267 DDSNVVNL
+267 DDSNVANL
-275 QFCAMLLRIGDILH
+275 QFCAMLLRIGDVVH

-294 AQAVIRKEIIFT
+294 APAVIRKEKIFT

-316 KKNAT
+316 KENVT
-321 VQVTETGVV
+321 VQVSSGNVC
-330 RFHAFCPTPQQYN
+330 FHASCPTPQQYGF
-343 YLQSHIGYVND
+343 LQTYIGYVND
-354 EIDYFNALAPH
+354 EIDHFNYLAPH
-365 WPERYRLPLTH
+365 WPERYQLQLTH
-376 VKNQVKAQNNAFET
+376 VDNQVKAENDAFET
-390 RPDLKFT
+390 RPNLKFT

-402 IIQLLMGVQLYS
+402 IIELLMGVQLYS

-433 VLPMRKQN
+433 VIPMREHYGEI
-441 NPPCTIE
+441 NPQCTIE
-448 FGVKKDDGGRYL
+448 FGVKDYDGGRYL

-492 TQWAKYEASF
+492 TQWAKDKAGF

-528 YKEENEGN
+528 YEGKD
-536 NGLIYFGVVGP
+536 GLIYFGVDGP

-567 SCRHSGT
+567 SRRQSGT

-582 EYADNLECGPLEKME
+582 EYADNLECGPLENLE
-597 LLKCIET
+597 LLKCIDPT
-604 DDDDIVSIEDDKFKN
+604 DKAIARIEDDKFRK
-619 LFNRWQRHIY
+619 LLIRWQRHIY
-629 KHVFDFVQI
+629 KRVFNFVQI

-643 AVQVRVGDQPLPI
+643 AVQVRVGDDLLPI

-665 DWQEYEQD
+665 DLQEYEQD
-673 AEVFNK
+673 AEIVK
-679 IKVFSY
+679 QLKY
-685 RRKNYE
+685 RY
-691 SMFWDRNTHSIAYPI
+691 SHLWHRNTHSIAYPI

-725 DETFEYNRY
+725 DENFEYNRY
-734 VSAFTCVDGVQIEGS
+734 ESAATCVDGVQIVGD
-749 LSDEFG
+749 LTDRFG
-755 MEEAM
+755 MVDDM
-760 RKVGIFNFVGS
+760 QRVGIFNFVGS

-778 DRRKFVNEV
+778 DRRKFVNKV

-794 LCKRYVRE
+794 LCTDYVGE
-802 VYRITKKHISKH
+802 VYRITKEHISNH
-814 ISSADSSFY
+814 NIPTDSSFY
-823 NKIWRWVIE
+823 NKIWRWVIKRE
-832 QLPKDSLR
+832 ANDNSR
-840 LLLMNLFDKE
+840 LLLMNHFDAE
-850 VYPSFDI
+850 GYPSFDI
-857 ETPFDTLP
+857 KTPFATLP
-865 LPQLMSMKE
+865 LPQLMSIKE
-874 IILPYHSVSEDRE
+874 IILHYHNVSEDLE
-887 DYIFLIK
+887 DILFLIK

-912 TFADPQTMPLFIR
+912 TFTEPQTMPLFIR
-925 DPDSCSVGLPEDKGL
+925 DPDSCPVGLPEDKGL
-940 FEDYDIV
+940 FEDYDMV
-947 PPFLPLVSH
+947 SPFLPLASH
-956 RLAKADESSV
+956 RLAEVYEFSV

-975 QDSNLNHLI
+975 PDSNLNDIILK
-984 QHLRYKLSGLD
+984 LRNKLFGLD
-995 DSFLYKKGQTQIN
+995 DRFWSKIGQTQIN
-1008 SKEIDFF
+1008 SKEINILIYDYSGIFF
-1015 SYRGFFNM
+1015 ITF
-1023 PLLLT
+1023 LT
-1028 GYIPEPNADYSNT
+1028 GYIPAPKSDYSDT

-1047 FGRRDNTLI
+1047 FGIKRTLC
-1056 VVKGRMKRFEMAVI
+1056 VVKGRLKRAEMEDI
-1070 YNQLPAKY
+1070 YKQLLAIY
-1078 RF
+1078 SYL

>member
-1 MPENSIIAELK
+1 MPENSIIAELE
-12 KRAQNKDNQTVE
+12 KRAQNKEKKTVE

-49 PEYDDHSVSHS
+49 GEFDDHSVSHS
-60 VQVLEYM
+60 EHVLEYM
-67 ANLIGKK
+67 ANLMGQEQ
-74 RLPKLSVYDLFFLAA
+74 LEKLSVYDLFFLAA
-89 AAYVHDWGMAPTDC
+89 AAYVHDWGMAPTDY
-103 EKNVLLLAEKLPLPA
+103 EKEVLLLAEEQPLPA
-118 NIPTV
+118 NIPIL

-130 NRNEETVFANKK
+130 KENENSIFANKK
-142 GDALSLS
+142 KEALSVE
-149 ILPNKEEALIKYLA
+149 ILPKEEKTLTSFLA

-178 DYCKLSNEPDE
+178 DYRKLSNEPDE

-195 DAFNQSVRVDYLR
+195 DAFNQSVRVEYLR

-214 SSDYIRNW
+214 SSDYISNW

-246 EPFATVDAL
+246 EPFSTVDAL
-255 DSSMPFPLVDDQ
+255 DHKKTFPLVDKQ
-267 DDSNVVNL
+267 DDSNVANL
-275 QFCAMLLRIGDILH
+275 QFCAMLLRIGDVVH

-294 AQAVIRKEIIFT
+294 ASAVIRKEKIFA

-316 KKNAT
+316 KENVT
-321 VQVTETGVV
+321 VQVSSGIVC
-330 RFHAFCPTPQQYN
+330 FHASCTTPQQYGF
-343 YLQSHIGYVND
+343 LQTYIGYVND
-354 EIDYFNALAPH
+354 EIDHFNTLAPN
-365 WPERYRLPLTH
+365 WQERYQLKLTH
-376 VKNQVKAQNNAFET
+376 VDNQVKAENDAFET
-390 RPDLKFT
+390 RPNLKFT

-402 IIQLLMGVQLYS
+402 IIELLMGVQLYS

-433 VLPMRKQN
+433 VIPMREHYGEN
-441 NPPCTIE
+441 NPQCTIE
-448 FGVKKDDGGRYL
+448 FGVREDDGGRYL

-492 TQWAKYEASF
+492 TQWAKNGAVF

-528 YKEENEGN
+528 YEGKD
-536 NGLIYFGVVGP
+536 GLIYFGVDGP

-567 SCRHSGT
+567 SRRQSGT

-582 EYADNLECGPLEKME
+582 EYADNLESGPLEKLE
-597 LLKCIET
+597 LLKCIDP
-604 DDDDIVSIEDDKFKN
+604 DDDDIARIEDDKYRN
-619 LFNRWQRHIY
+619 LFNPWQRHIY

-673 AEVFNK
+673 AEMVMRLRVVFGFEWHK
-679 IKVFSY
+679 
-685 RRKNYE
+685 
-691 SMFWDRNTHSIAYPI
+691 NTHSIAYPI
-706 VIKRPTY
+706 VIRQPSY

-718 LCLPTRE
+718 LCLPTQE
-725 DETFEYNRY
+725 DEKFEYNRY
-734 VSAFTCVDGVQIEGS
+734 ERADTCIDGVQIEGS
-749 LSDEFG
+749 LTDG
-755 MEEAM
+755 YDMEYVM
-760 RKVGIFNFVGS
+760 QRVGIFNFVGS

-778 DRRKFVNEV
+778 DRRKFVNKV

-794 LCKRYVRE
+794 LCTGYVGK
-802 VYRITKKHISKH
+802 VYQITKEHISNH
-814 ISSADSSFY
+814 NIPIDSSFY

-832 QLPKDSLR
+832 LLSTYYLQ
-840 LLLMNLFDKE
+840 LLLMNHFDAE
-850 VYPSFDI
+850 GYPSFDI
-857 ETPFDTLP
+857 KTPMGKLP

-874 IILPYHSVSEDRE
+874 IILPYDNVSEDME
-887 DYIFLIK
+887 NNHFLIK
-894 KLSAVKS
+894 KLAAVKS

-912 TFADPQTMPLFIR
+912 TFADPQTMPLFKR
-925 DPDSCSVGLPEDKGL
+925 NSDSFSVGLSEDKGL

-947 PPFLPLVSH
+947 SPFLPLVSH
-956 RLAKADESSV
+956 RLAEADKSSV
-966 KLDSGAVLF
+966 KLDSGAVLLP
-975 QDSNLNHLI
+975 DSKLNDIIL
-984 QHLRYKLSGLD
+984 HLRNKLSGLD
-995 DSFLYKKGQTQIN
+995 DAGWSKIGQTQIN
-1008 SKEIDFF
+1008 SKEINLFR
-1015 SYRGFFNM
+1015 YIGFRDM

-1047 FGRRDNTLI
+1047 FNIGKTFCA
-1056 VVKGRMKRFEMAVI
+1056 VKGRLKRAEMKEI
-1070 YNQLPAKY
+1070 YKQVPAKY
-1078 RF
+1078 RYHNF